1 MNSRGVRSWLAVAT
15 AVVVAACSA
24 LPTRDPPTV
33 TVAGIQPLQG
43 QGLEMRMLV
52 KLRVQNP
59 NDSPIDYNGVSVKL
73 DVQGKTL
80 ASGVSDQ
87 AGAVPRFGEAVIEV
101 PVTISAMNIARQVM
115 GAMGGKPIE
124 KVDYVLN
131 GKLGGSL
138 FSTTRFKAAGSLDLP
153 KTMPAAADAA
163 GTKSQ

>member
-1 MNSRGVRSWLAVAT
+1 MEISGVRSWLVIAAAAT
-15 AVVVAACSA
+15 VSACSA
-24 LPTRDPPTV
+24 LPTRDPPQV

-59 NDSPIDYNGVSVKL
+59 NDTQIDYHGVAVKL
-73 DVQGKTL
+73 DVQNKTL

-87 AGAVPRFGEAVIEV
+87 AGTVPRFGEAVIEV
-101 PVTISAMNIARQVM
+101 PITISAMNIARQVM

-131 GKLGGSL
+131 GKLNGSL
-138 FSTTRFKAAGSLDLP
+138 FNTVRFKSAGTLDLP
-153 KTMPAAADAA
+153 KTAPGVAEAA
-163 GTKSQ
+163 GT